1 MRSLR
6 PYQQQA
12 IDRVRN
18 LWRHGKRSTV
28 LVAPTGAGKTAVAE
42 EFIRLTLASGRARV
56 YFLAHATELVAQ
68 PLDRLRRSGF
78 RVGAI
83 KAGMPPDPEATV
95 QVASTATIVR
105 REISAMPEGTCLV
118 ILDES
123 HHVRSCTHMAV
134 LDSLRRSHKTVFTIL
149 LTATPYRLDQRGL
162 GDIADSLVEL
172 VTPSQL
178 IDAGYLL
185 DPVCYDAPRDSESD
199 SDATRPK
206 LIGDVVETWRKHSLN
221 LPTIC
226 RAVNIAHSIAI
237 AQRFRDAGIPAAHIS
252 GDMGDDERASLF
264 ARLAIGPTQSDGIA
278 VLTTGGTMLEEGFD
292 SAESYRH
299 ARRLYPNCAYDPLVT
314 LIDAAPTSSRGAWI
328 QRLGRITRPYSVSQA
343 AADGVTLV
351 RPKSKAIALVHTS
364 NLQTHGFLRDHHGF
378 TLTSGDG
385 GNRSGPSAPT
395 PITCKT
401 CLAMNPRSAAAC
413 VGCGVDIA
421 PGTPDI
427 PREKAGELQQRSWSP
442 PMAGAA
448 EDRQLVYLRKK
459 MAEAKRINGERAIV
473 GLPPYKPGWVSAQFK
488 MMFGDWP
495 SRELMSRAEGG

>member
-1 MRSLR
+1 MRTLR

-12 IDRVRN
+12 INSVRN
-18 LWRHGKRSTV
+18 LWRQGKRSTV

-42 EFIRLTLASGRARV
+42 EFIRLTLASRRARV

-83 KAGMPPDPEATV
+83 KAGMPPDPEALV

-105 REISAMPEGTCLV
+105 REIIQMPEGTALV
-118 ILDES
+118 IVDEAHRCRSETHESIIANMRQS
-123 HHVRSCTHMAV
+123 HRNVY
-134 LDSLRRSHKTVFTIL
+134 FIL

-162 GDIADSLVEL
+162 GDVSDSLVEL
-172 VTPSQL
+172 VTPSEL

-185 DPVCYDAPRDSESD
+185 DPVCYDAPRDNED
-199 SDATRPK
+199 PTRPK
-206 LIGDVVETWRKHSLN
+206 LIGDVVETWRKHSHN

-226 RAVNIAHSIAI
+226 RAVNIAHSVAI

-278 VLTTGGTMLEEGFD
+278 VLATGGTMLEEGFD

-299 ARRLYPNCAYDPLVT
+299 AKRLYPNAAYDPLVT

-328 QRLGRITRPYSVSQA
+328 QRLGRITRPYSTAQA
-343 AADGVTLV
+343 SADGVSVV
-351 RPKSKAIALVHTS
+351 RPKTRAIALVHTA
-364 NLQTHGFLRDHHGF
+364 NLLEHGFLRDHHGF
-378 TLTSGDG
+378 NLTTGDG
-385 GNRSGPSAPT
+385 GGKAGPSAPT
-395 PITCKT
+395 PITCKA
-401 CLAMNPRSAAAC
+401 CLAMSPRSATAC
-413 VGCGVDIA
+413 VGCGAAIA
-421 PGTPDI
+421 PGDPDI

-448 EDRQLVYLRKK
+448 EDRQLVYLKRKL
-459 MAEAKRINGERAIV
+459 AEVKRINCERMLV
-473 GLPPYKPGWVSAQFK
+473 GMPPYKPGWVGAQFK

-495 SRELMSRAEGG
+495 SRDLMSRAENA

>member
-1 MRSLR
+1 MRQLR

-18 LWRHGKRSTV
+18 LWRQGKRSTV

-42 EFIRLTLASGRARV
+42 EFIRLTLASGRAKV

-83 KAGMPPDPEATV
+83 KAGLPPDPEATV

-206 LIGDVVETWRKHSLN
+206 LIGDIVETWRKHSHN

-226 RAVNIAHSIAI
+226 RAVNISHSVAI
-237 AQRFRDAGIPAAHIS
+237 AQRFRDAGVPAAHIS

-264 ARLAIGPTQSDGIA
+264 ARLAIGPTQADGISI
-278 VLTTGGTMLEEGFD
+278 LTTGGTMLEEGFD

-299 ARRLYPNCAYDPLVT
+299 AKRLYPGCAYDPLAT

-328 QRLGRITRPYSVSQA
+328 QRLGRITRPYSSAQSS
-343 AADGVTLV
+343 ADGVSIV
-351 RPKSKAIALVHTS
+351 RPKTRAIALVHTA
-364 NLQTHGFLRDHHGF
+364 NLLEHGFLRDHHGF
-378 TLTSGDG
+378 SLTTGDG
-385 GNRSGPSAPT
+385 GSRSGPSAPV
-395 PITCKT
+395 PITCKA
-401 CLAMNPRSAAAC
+401 CLAMSPRSATAC
-413 VGCGVDIA
+413 VGCGASIA
-421 PGTPDI
+421 PGEPDI
-427 PREKAGELQQRSWSP
+427 PREKAGELQQRAWSP
-442 PMAGAA
+442 PLAGAA
-448 EDRQLVYLRKK
+448 EDRQVAYLRRKL
-459 MAEAKRINGERAIV
+459 AEVKRINCERALV
-473 GLPPYKPGWVSAQFK
+473 GMPPYKPGWVGAQFK

-495 SRELMSRAEGG
+495 SRELMSRAESV

>member
-1 MRSLR
+1 MRALR

-18 LWRHGKRSTV
+18 LWRQGKRSTV

-83 KAGMPPDPEATV
+83 KAGMPADPEALV

-172 VTPSQL
+172 ITPSEL
-178 IDAGYLL
+178 INAGYLL
-185 DPVCYDAPRDSESD
+185 DPVCYDAPRDNED
-199 SDATRPK
+199 PTRPK
-206 LIGDVVETWRKHSLN
+206 LIGDIVETWRKHSLN

-226 RAVNIAHSIAI
+226 RAANIAHSVAI

-252 GDMGDDERASLF
+252 GDMGDDERTSLF
-264 ARLAIGPTQSDGIA
+264 ARLAIGPTQPDGLA

-299 ARRLYPNCAYDPLVT
+299 ARRLYPNCAYDPLTT

-328 QRLGRITRPYSVSQA
+328 QRLGRITRPYSASQA
-343 AADGVTLV
+343 LSDGVAIV
-351 RPKSKAIALVHTS
+351 RPKTRAIALVHTA
-364 NLQTHGFLRDHHGF
+364 NLLEHGFLRDHHGF
-378 TLTSGDG
+378 SLTTG
-385 GNRSGPSAPT
+385 GGGSKSGPSAPT

-401 CLAMNPRSAAAC
+401 CLAMSPRSATAC
-413 VGCGVDIA
+413 VGCGKDIA
-421 PGTPDI
+421 PGEPDI
-427 PREKAGELQQRSWSP
+427 PHEKAGELQQRAWSP
-442 PMAGAA
+442 PLAGAA
-448 EDRQLVYLRKK
+448 EDRQLSYLKKK
-459 MAEAKRINGERAIV
+459 MAEVKRINCERTLL
-473 GLPPYKPGWVSAQFK
+473 GTPPYKAGWVGAQFK

-495 SRELMSRAEGG
+495 SKDLMRRAESL

>member
-1 MRSLR
+1 MRQLR
-6 PYQQQA
+6 SYQQQA
-12 IDRVRN
+12 INSVRN
-18 LWRHGKRSTV
+18 LWKQGKRSTV

-42 EFIRLTLASGRARV
+42 EFIRLTLSSGRARV

-83 KAGMPPDPEATV
+83 KAGMPPDPEALV

-105 REISAMPEGTCLV
+105 REISAMPKGTALV
-118 ILDES
+118 IQDEAQHS
-123 HHVRSCTHMAV
+123 RSSTHMSV
-134 LDSLRRSHKTVFTIL
+134 LDSLRRSHKTIYVIL

-172 VTPSQL
+172 VTPSEL

-185 DPVCYDAPRDSESD
+185 DPVCYDAPRDGED
-199 SDATRPK
+199 PTRPK
-206 LIGDVVETWRKHSLN
+206 LIGDIVETWRKHSLN

-226 RAVNIAHSIAI
+226 RAVNIAHSVAI

-299 ARRLYPNCAYDPLVT
+299 AKRLYPSCAYDPLVT

-328 QRLGRITRPYSVSQA
+328 QRLGRITRPYSTAQA
-343 AADGVTLV
+343 SADGVSIV
-351 RPKSKAIALVHTS
+351 RPKTGAMALVHTA
-364 NLQTHGFLRDHHGF
+364 NLLEHGFLRDHHGF
-378 TLTSGDG
+378 SLTTGDG
-385 GNRSGPSAPT
+385 GGKSGPSAPT
-395 PITCKT
+395 PIVCKA
-401 CLAMNPRSAAAC
+401 CLAMSPRSARAC
-413 VGCGVDIA
+413 VGCGGDIA
-421 PGTPDI
+421 PGEPDI
-427 PREKAGELQQRSWSP
+427 PREKAGELQQRAWSP

-448 EDRQLVYLRKK
+448 EDRQLVYLRRKL
-459 MAEAKRINGERAIV
+459 AEVKRINCERMLA
-473 GLPPYKPGWVSAQFK
+473 GMPPYKPGWAGAQFK

-495 SRELMSRAEGG
+495 SRELMSRAEST

>member
-1 MRSLR
+1 MRTLR

-18 LWRHGKRSTV
+18 LWKQGKRSTV

-83 KAGMPPDPEATV
+83 KAGLPPDPEATV

-105 REISAMPEGTCLV
+105 REISAMPEGTALV
-118 ILDES
+118 IVDEAHRCRSETHESIIANMRQS
-123 HHVRSCTHMAV
+123 HRNVY
-134 LDSLRRSHKTVFTIL
+134 FIL

-162 GDIADSLVEL
+162 GDVSDSLVEL

-185 DPVCYDAPRDSESD
+185 DPVCYDAPRDNED
-199 SDATRPK
+199 PTRPK
-206 LIGDVVETWRKHSLN
+206 LIGDIVETWRKHSLN

-226 RAVNIAHSIAI
+226 RAVNIAHSVAI

-278 VLTTGGTMLEEGFD
+278 VLATGGTMLEEGFD

-299 ARRLYPNCAYDPLVT
+299 AKRLYPNCAYDPLVT
-314 LIDAAPTSSRGAWI
+314 LIDAAPTSSRGSWI
-328 QRLGRITRPYSVSQA
+328 QRLGRITRPYSSAQA
-343 AADGVTLV
+343 SADGVAIV
-351 RPKSKAIALVHTS
+351 RPKTLAIALVHTA
-364 NLQTHGFLRDHHGF
+364 NLLEHGFLRDHHGF
-378 TLTSGDG
+378 SLTTGDG
-385 GNRSGPSAPT
+385 GSRSGPSAPT
-395 PITCKT
+395 PITCKA
-401 CLAMNPRSAAAC
+401 CLAMSPRSATAC
-413 VGCGVDIA
+413 VGCGRDIA
-421 PGTPDI
+421 PGEPDI
-427 PREKAGELQQRSWSP
+427 PREKAGELQQRAWSP
-442 PMAGAA
+442 PLAGAP
-448 EDRQLVYLRKK
+448 EDRQVAYLRRK
-459 MAEAKRINGERAIV
+459 MAEVKRINCERALV
-473 GLPPYKPGWVSAQFK
+473 GMPPYKAGWVGAQFK

-495 SRELMSRAEGG
+495 SRELMRRAESL